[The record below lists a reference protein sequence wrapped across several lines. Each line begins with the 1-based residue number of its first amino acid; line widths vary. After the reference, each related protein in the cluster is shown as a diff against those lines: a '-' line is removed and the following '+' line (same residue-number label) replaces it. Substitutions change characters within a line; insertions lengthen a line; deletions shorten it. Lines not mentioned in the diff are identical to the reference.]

1 MNGAI
6 EVRNL
11 VKRYPDFA
19 LENVSFRVPEGSI
32 VGFIGEN
39 GAGKS
44 TTMKAILG
52 LIKRDDGE
60 ISLLGEPDGA
70 REEALKEQI
79 GVVFDEN
86 CFPEHIS
93 REDVNRMLK
102 AIFKNWQE
110 KLFFKLCERFGIPG
124 KKKIKEYSRG
134 MKMKLSIA
142 VAMSHQARLL
152 ILDEATSGLDPVV
165 RAEILDMLREF
176 VMDEHHTVFFSSHI
190 TSDIEKIAD
199 YILLIHKGRI
209 LLYEDRDTLLEQY
222 ALVRCSDEVAAKL
235 DPKTVVGVRHGRF
248 DTEVLVR
255 SREGLKPGE
264 HMAVDRVSLEDI
276 LLYTAEKPENERC
289 IK

>member
-86 CFPEHIS
+86 CFP
-93 REDVNRMLK
+93 
-102 AIFKNWQE
+102 
-110 KLFFKLCERFGIPG
+110 
-124 KKKIKEYSRG
+124 
-134 MKMKLSIA
+134 
-142 VAMSHQARLL
+142 
-152 ILDEATSGLDPVV
+152 
-165 RAEILDMLREF
+165 
-176 VMDEHHTVFFSSHI
+176 
-190 TSDIEKIAD
+190 
-199 YILLIHKGRI
+199 
-209 LLYEDRDTLLEQY
+209 
-222 ALVRCSDEVAAKL
+222 
-235 DPKTVVGVRHGRF
+235 
-248 DTEVLVR
+248 
-255 SREGLKPGE
+255 
-264 HMAVDRVSLEDI
+264 
-276 LLYTAEKPENERC
+276 
-289 IK
+289 